1 MHSQILLKSTS
12 RRGREATMGEGA
24 ASVSFGGPLHRNS
37 VLLRAGESGHDLGS
51 CEGERADRQ
60 RHPSFQEAVREGW
73 SPARTAQAGA
83 LLYVR
88 IAELRHAP
96 RLVSQSPPSGDLRPE
111 SPARGGNP
119 FPL

>member
-12 RRGREATMGEGA
+12 RPGREATMGEGA

-60 RHPSFQEAVREGW
+60 RHPSLQEAVREGW

-83 LLYVR
+83 LR
-88 IAELRHAP
+88 QAERATKEEGHRSAQARPPTRHAEAG
-96 RLVSQSPPSGDLRPE
+96 RMRIDQ
-111 SPARGGNP
+111 
-119 FPL
+119 